1 MMITGKPLNLQR
13 GVAMQTLKQYAI
25 ADSTDTKKFS
35 PRVYRA
41 YRAMQGLED
50 DSDKVFA
57 ALAKTAENVYVEELK
72 LVYGALTAEFTIRD
86 LSYDVSKLYDMIKDV
101 AYPRTKKATDEA
113 AELMHDV
120 LMVIAKKVTEF
131 KDYAPIKEAMT
142 VPCKPLEKFIN
153 YLESETY
160 KGVWSDIMKYPFD
173 NQKAGLRKHLMFGFA
188 PSTGKTIIT
197 NALDT
202 LYYRIDA
209 NVQTRKSFSFDA
221 GVWNGMVNGKFLVI
235 TDDDD
240 ESQPI
245 SPDFIKNF
253 MNPRMASMTAKQG
266 ERDFKTYSGSSVI
279 ATNTEEEYFA
289 SPQVSK
295 RLILIRLNHTLPDFT
310 FDELNK
316 LHNLDVAEILNYV
329 NYTRPTKLFDVKNKW
344 SNKLDSRIEECKKYV
359 NEVGA
364 VKAGQ
369 LKKEFGNDIVKMAYP
384 DGAKTKRVDDLV
396 IYGYFADKEATPE
409 LPKQSSF
416 DEFNVSMLAGLRDT
430 KPKQVKITFGR
441 MADNIEAS
449 NDTPKEEQAMFG
461 LFTGTGVKTD
471 EIDKATGIVLDVD
484 ESKLKSLKEIKLPYA
499 FIAYETSSSKPDKL
513 RYRVVVPGIES
524 KDADEYRENVIKV
537 SKLLKDDIDPTCEAI
552 AHRYFI
558 GGKNIVI
565 NYKPLNASLPHDT
578 TGIVSRVASA
588 AVGNRNSMTY
598 WALQRA
604 KEANDEDLAEEILRA
619 SKCDESEI
627 ERFARRWDE
636 NRI

>member
-1 MMITGKPLNLQR
+1 ME
-13 GVAMQTLKQYAI
+13 TLREYAI
-25 ADSTDTKKFS
+25 ADNTNNEKFS

-41 YRAMQGLED
+41 YRAMQGLD
-50 DSDKVFA
+50 DDNDKTFV
-57 ALAKTAENVYVEELK
+57 ALAKTAKNVNVAELK
-72 LVYGALTAEFTIRD
+72 LVYGSLTAEFTIKK
-86 LSYDVSKLYDMIKDV
+86 LSYDVSRLYDMIKDV

-131 KDYAPIKEAMT
+131 KDYAPIPEAMT
-142 VPCKPLEKFIN
+142 VPCKPLERFID

-279 ATNTEEEYFA
+279 ATNTEEDYFA

-295 RLILIRLNHTLPDFT
+295 RLILVRLDHTLPDFT
-310 FDELNK
+310 FDELNE

-329 NYTRPTKLFDVKNKW
+329 NYERQTKLFDVKNKW
-344 SNKLDSRIEECKKYV
+344 SNKLDSRIKECKKYV
-359 NEVGA
+359 NDMGA
-364 VKAGQ
+364 VKAGS
-369 LKKEFGNDIVKMAYP
+369 LKKEFGRDVVKAAYP

-396 IYGYFADKEATPE
+396 IYGYFAESETTND
-409 LPKQSSF
+409 LPKQISF
-416 DEFNVSMLAGLRDT
+416 DEFNVSMLTGLRDT
-430 KPKQVKITFGR
+430 KPKKVKMTFSR
-441 MADNIEAS
+441 MADNIEAA
-449 NDTPKEEQAMFG
+449 NDIPKEEQSMFG
-461 LFTGTGVKTD
+461 LFTGAGVKTD

-484 ESKLKSLKEIKLPYA
+484 KSKLKSLKEIQLPYE
-499 FIAYETSSSKPDKL
+499 FIAYETSSSKPDSL
-513 RYRVVVPGIES
+513 RYRVIIPGIES
-524 KDADEYRENVIKV
+524 KNADDYRANVIKIGG
-537 SKLLKDDIDPTCEAI
+537 LLKDDVDPASEAI

-565 NYKPLNASLPHDT
+565 NYKRLNASFPHDRS
-578 TGIVSRVASA
+578 GIVSRVASA
-588 AVGNRNSMTY
+588 VTGERNSVTY
-598 WALQRA
+598 WALNRA
-604 KEANDEDLAEEILRA
+604 KEANDEELALEILRSSQCNEA
-619 SKCDESEI
+619 EV
-627 ERFARRWDE
+627 ERFAKRWDNNE
-636 NRI
+636 I

>member
-1 MMITGKPLNLQR
+1 M
-13 GVAMQTLKQYAI
+13 VAMETLKEYTI
-25 ADSTDTKKFS
+25 ADNTNTKKFS

-41 YRAMQGLED
+41 YRAIQGLED
-50 DSDKVFA
+50 ESDKTFA
-57 ALAKTAENVYVEELK
+57 ALAKTAKNVNVAELK

-86 LSYDVSKLYDMIKDV
+86 LSYDVSRLYDMIKDV

-131 KDYAPIKEAMT
+131 KDYAPIDEAMT
-142 VPCKPLEKFIN
+142 VPCKPLERFID

-173 NQKAGLRKHLMFGFA
+173 NQKSGLRKHLMFGFA

-253 MNPRMASMTAKQG
+253 MNQRMASMTAKQG

-279 ATNTEEEYFA
+279 ATNTEEDYFA

-310 FDELNK
+310 FDELNE

-329 NYTRPTKLFDVKNKW
+329 NYEKPTKLFDVKNKW
-344 SNKLDSRIEECKKYV
+344 SNKLDIRIEECRKYV
-359 NEVGA
+359 NETGA
-364 VKAGQ
+364 VKAGS
-369 LKKEFGNDIVKMAYP
+369 LKKEFGTDIVKAAYP

-396 IYGYFADKEATPE
+396 IYGYFAEKENTE
-409 LPKQSSF
+409 LPEQSSF
-416 DEFNVSMLAGLRDT
+416 DEFNISMLSGLKDT
-430 KPKQVKITFGR
+430 QPKKITTTFGY
-441 MADNIEAS
+441 MSDNIEAA
-449 NDTPKEEQAMFG
+449 NDIPKKQQAMFG

-471 EIDKATGIVLDVD
+471 EIDKSMGIVLDVD

-499 FIAYETSSSKPDKL
+499 FIAYETSRSKPDSL
-513 RYRVVVPGIES
+513 RYRVVLPGIES
-524 KDADEYRENVIKV
+524 NDADEYRENVIKI
-537 SKLLKDDIDPTCEAI
+537 SKLLKDDIDPSCEAI

-558 GGKNIVI
+558 GGKNIFI
-565 NYKPLNASLPHDT
+565 NYKPLSASLPHDT

-588 AVGNRNSMTY
+588 AAGNRNSITF
-598 WALQRA
+598 WALKRA
-604 KEANDEDLAEEILRA
+604 QEANDEDLAEEILRA
-619 SKCDESEI
+619 SQCDESEI
-627 ERFARRWDE
+627 ERFAKRWDE
-636 NRI
+636 NKI

>member
-1 MMITGKPLNLQR
+1 
-13 GVAMQTLKQYAI
+13 MQTLREYAI
-25 ADSTDTKKFS
+25 ADNTDTQKFS
-35 PRVYRA
+35 PRVFRA
-41 YRAMQGLED
+41 YRAIEGLED
-50 DSDKVFA
+50 DSDKTFA
-57 ALAKTAENVYVEELK
+57 ALAKTAKNVNVNELK
-72 LVYGALTAEFTIRD
+72 LVYGALTAEFTIRE
-86 LSYDVSKLYDMIKDV
+86 LRYDVSELRDMIKDV

-131 KDYAPIKEAMT
+131 TDYAPVEEAMT
-142 VPCKPLEKFIN
+142 VPCKPLEKFIDF
-153 YLESETY
+153 LESETY

-173 NQKAGLRKHLMFGFA
+173 NQKSGLRKHLMFGFA

-209 NVQTRKSFSFDA
+209 NVQTRKAFSFDA

-253 MNPRMASMTAKQG
+253 MNQRMASMTAKQG

-295 RLILIRLNHTLPDFT
+295 RLILIRLDHKLPDFT
-310 FDELNK
+310 FDELNE
-316 LHNLDVAEILNYV
+316 LHNLDVAQILNYV
-329 NYTRPTKLFDVKNKW
+329 NYEKPTKLFDVKNRW
-344 SNKLDSRIEECKKYV
+344 SNKLDSLIDECKKYV
-359 NEVGA
+359 NEMGA
-364 VKAGQ
+364 VKAGS
-369 LKKEFGNDIVKMAYP
+369 LKKEFGKDIVKAAYP
-384 DGAKTKRVDDLV
+384 DGPKTKRVDDLV
-396 IYGYFADKEATPE
+396 IYGYFAEKENTE
-409 LPKQSSF
+409 LPVQNSF
-416 DEFNVSMLAGLRDT
+416 DEFNISMLTGLKDT
-430 KPKQVKITFGR
+430 KPKKIKTTFGS
-441 MADNIEAS
+441 MSDNIEAA

-513 RYRVVVPGIES
+513 RYRIVLPGIES
-524 KDADEYRENVIKV
+524 KNADEYRENVIKV
-537 SKLLKDDIDPTCEAI
+537 GKLLKDDIDPTCEAI

-578 TGIVSRVASA
+578 SGIVDRVSSA
-588 AVGNRNSMTY
+588 VAGERNSITY
-598 WALQRA
+598 WGLKRA
-604 KEANDEDLAEEILRA
+604 QEANDEDLAVEVLKA
-619 SKCDESEI
+619 SKCDEAEI
-627 ERFARRWDE
+627 ERFARRWD
-636 NRI
+636 NNKI

>member
-1 MMITGKPLNLQR
+1 ML
-13 GVAMQTLKQYAI
+13 TLREYAI
-25 ADSTDTKKFS
+25 ADNTDNQKFS

-41 YRAMQGLED
+41 YRAIQGLED
-50 DSDKVFA
+50 DSDKTFA
-57 ALAKTAENVYVEELK
+57 ALAKTAKSVNVTELK
-72 LVYGALTAEFTIRD
+72 LVYGALTAEFTIRE
-86 LSYDVSKLYDMIKDV
+86 LRYDVSQLRDMIKDV

-131 KDYAPIKEAMT
+131 KDYAPVEEAMT
-142 VPCKPLEKFIN
+142 VPCKPLERFID

-173 NQKAGLRKHLMFGFA
+173 NQKAGLRKHLMLGFA

-253 MNPRMASMTAKQG
+253 MNQRMASMTAKQG

-295 RLILIRLNHTLPDFT
+295 RLILIRLDHKLPDFT
-310 FDELNK
+310 FDELNE

-329 NYTRPTKLFDVKNKW
+329 NYEKPTKLFDVKNKW
-344 SNKLDSRIEECKKYV
+344 SDKLDNRIEECKKYV
-359 NEVGA
+359 NEMGA
-364 VKAGQ
+364 VKAGS
-369 LKKEFGNDIVKMAYP
+369 LKKEFGKDIVKIAYP
-384 DGAKTKRVDDLV
+384 NGPKTKRVDDLV
-396 IYGYFADKEATPE
+396 IYGYFAEKVNTE
-409 LPKQSSF
+409 LPEQSSF
-416 DEFNVSMLAGLRDT
+416 DEFNISMMTGLKDT
-430 KPKQVKITFGR
+430 KPKQIKTTFGS
-441 MADNIEAS
+441 MSDNIEAA

-484 ESKLKSLKEIKLPYA
+484 KSKLKSLKEIKLPYA
-499 FIAYETSSSKPDKL
+499 FIAYETSNSKPDEL
-513 RYRVVVPGIES
+513 RYRVVIPGIES
-524 KDADEYRENVIKV
+524 KSADEYRENVIKIGR
-537 SKLLKDDIDPTCEAI
+537 LLKDDIDTTGEAI

-565 NYKPLNASLPHDT
+565 NYQPLTASLPRDT
-578 TGIVSRVASA
+578 SGIVDRVSSA
-588 AVGNRNSMTY
+588 AVGSRNSITF
-598 WALQRA
+598 WALKRA
-604 KEANDEDLAEEILRA
+604 QEANDEDLAMEVLKA
-619 SKCDESEI
+619 SQCDEAEI
-627 ERFARRWDE
+627 ERFAKRWDE
-636 NRI
+636 NKI